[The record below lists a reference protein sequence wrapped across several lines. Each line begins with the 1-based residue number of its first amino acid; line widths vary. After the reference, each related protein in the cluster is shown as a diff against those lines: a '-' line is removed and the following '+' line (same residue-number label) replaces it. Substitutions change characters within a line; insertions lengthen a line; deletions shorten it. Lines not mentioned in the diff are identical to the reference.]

1 LVIEAKL
8 SFINKEK
15 EYIYLTP
22 SDQPG
27 NGSLNVLVTIAGRTI
42 ATDKFSFNC
51 PKSISPIAFVNTY
64 VFGHPYNFA
73 LI

>member
-1 LVIEAKL
+1 
-8 SFINKEK
+8 
-15 EYIYLTP
+15 
-22 SDQPG
+22 
-27 NGSLNVLVTIAGRTI
+27 LNVLVTIAGRTI